1 MFKKIEELLEAGKL
15 TKEVAEALDAEVST
29 AMKSLRDENAQ
40 YRTKNKELSQS
51 LEEITNSKSELEKQL
66 GDLDKR
72 IEKAREDGKGELVT
86 QLEAEKAEKDKL
98 KETLNAISEKNREL
112 TIQNTIQSALSEY
125 DVIDAELVQLA
136 VKQHIEL
143 GEDGTAK
150 FKNGDAIL
158 PVQDGLKQFF
168 ENKPQ
173 LLKSAGSGG
182 SGAGA
187 VGNGTAK
194 LTKAEFLSK
203 SPAEQAEITSANP
216 NILSELE

>member
-15 TKEVAEALDAEVST
+15 DKEVAEALDTEIGA
-29 AMKSLRDENAQ
+29 ALKALRDENAQ

-51 LEEITNSKSELEKQL
+51 LEEITSSKSELEKQL
-66 GDLDKR
+66 GDLDDR
-72 IEKAREDGKGELVT
+72 IKKAREEGKSELVA
-86 QLEAEKAEKDKL
+86 QLEKERAEKDKL
-98 KETLNAISEKNREL
+98 KETLNSISEKNKEL

-125 DVIDAELVQLA
+125 EVIDPEIVQLA
-136 VKQHIEL
+136 VRQYIDL
-143 GEDGTAK
+143 GEDGTPK

-173 LLKSAGSGG
+173 LLKSTGGGG

-187 VGNGTAK
+187 GGQGGGK
-194 LTKAEFLSK
+194 MTKAEFLSK

-216 NILSELE
+216 NILNELE